1 MDYIMAAGLLFVG
14 WVVQEFGDLFRKKGH
29 YGKSPEYKDT
39 YFRGE
44 LTWGGRFICAVGSGI
59 MATGAGFLVIFVISL
74 AGCAITMTH
83 GSMRT
88 NMEKV
93 WPNQSIA
100 YGEMSW
106 LCSDTQMDRSC
117 EDIR

>member
-74 AGCAITMTH
+74 AGCAITM
-83 GSMRT
+83 GDLDVDSS
-88 NMEKV
+88 N
-93 WPNQSIA
+93 SINSVVSPIIGII
-100 YGEMSW
+100 YGLWKFFFDPE
-106 LCSDTQMDRSC
+106 T
-117 EDIR
+117 